1 MKKLNEKVALITG
14 SDSGIGKAIAEA
26 YAKEGATVIITY
38 HSDEK
43 GGRQAVQDIKKAGGD
58 ALCLKLDVSDEQSV
72 AAAFEKIITTYGR
85 LDILVNN
92 AGVNGSNIPVE
103 EMSTDVFDT
112 CIKTNLYGPFYCSRE
127 YLKYRRGSNS
137 GIIIMIS
144 SVHEEVNTAGNADY
158 NASKA
163 GLKNFSRSLALE
175 LAPRGIRVNCIAP
188 GMILTAMNQ
197 DAVEDPELRKE
208 QEQHIPMKRAGT
220 PEEVATLAVF
230 LASDD
235 SAYVTGATYVVDGGL
250 MLNLG
255 QGA

>member
-1 MKKLNEKVALITG
+1 MKKLNDKVALITG

-38 HSDEK
+38 HSDEE

-58 ALCLKLDVSDEQSV
+58 AICLKLDVSNEQSV
-72 AAAFEKIITTYGR
+72 AAIFEKIIATYGR

-92 AGVNGSNIPVE
+92 AGVNGSNIQVE
-103 EMSTDVFDT
+103 EMSTEVFDT

-127 YLKYRRGSNS
+127 YLKYRKGSNN

-144 SVHEEVNTAGNADY
+144 SIHEEVNTAGNADY

-197 DAVEDPELRKE
+197 EAVEDPEVRKE

-230 LASDD
+230 LASDE